1 VLHVVKNS
9 LPQVQAG
16 YTLRTQAVLRTQA
29 AAGLDVCAVT
39 RLGFPVAQ
47 GQLANRVDVVD
58 GIPYH
63 RLLAMRGTDVAEY
76 GRRLAA
82 FARSQRVDLIH
93 AATDHVNGQAAI
105 IAADALG
112 LPFVYEVRGFLEDS
126 WACRHGGDARAG
138 ATDRYQ
144 WAHDRETEAM
154 LAADAV
160 VTLSRSMADEI
171 AARGVEPDRIWQVP
185 NGVDDSYLAAPR
197 EPSSVRSAL
206 GLPDDRT
213 WVGAVTTLHTY
224 EGLDTLIEAVALVR
238 AAGTDVGAVIVGDGP
253 ALRELRALDPG
264 DGTIR
269 WIGRVPGRSAI
280 DWYDALDAV
289 IVPREDHRVTRLVT
303 PLKPVEALA
312 RGRLVIASDLP
323 ALREATGGHARFVTP
338 SDAPALAE
346 ELVRIDDHRGL
357 GAAGREWV
365 LAERQWRHVCT
376 AYLDAYAAASSR

>member
-1 VLHVVKNS
+1 
-9 LPQVQAG
+9 
-16 YTLRTQAVLRTQA
+16 
-29 AAGLDVCAVT
+29 
-39 RLGFPVAQ
+39 
-47 GQLANRVDVVD
+47 
-58 GIPYH
+58 
-63 RLLAMRGTDVAEY
+63 
-76 GRRLAA
+76 
-82 FARSQRVDLIH
+82 
-93 AATDHVNGQAAI
+93 
-105 IAADALG
+105 
-112 LPFVYEVRGFLEDS
+112 
-126 WACRHGGDARAG
+126 
-138 ATDRYQ
+138 
-144 WAHDRETEAM
+144 
-154 LAADAV
+154 
-160 VTLSRSMADEI
+160 
-171 AARGVEPDRIWQVP
+171 
-185 NGVDDSYLAAPR
+185 
-197 EPSSVRSAL
+197 
-206 GLPDDRT
+206 
-213 WVGAVTTLHTY
+213 
-224 EGLDTLIEAVALVR
+224 
-238 AAGTDVGAVIVGDGP
+238 VGAVIVGDGP